1 MKIKKL
7 KKLIAGVLSAAMVM
21 STMAVTAFAEE
32 STIDKT
38 RYGSITLYK
47 YQYLNTGIPGNLQEG
62 TGEVVETIPEGA
74 TPLEGVEFS
83 MWKIADIDGNVTV
96 TGHNGEKF
104 EPAGNM
110 AQDVAAAEALLSDGS
125 GGLITADAT
134 DKTDSKGLA
143 EFGKGSGVSNL
154 ALGYYYIKETATPD
168 SVTSEPVAFVVSVP
182 TTNRT
187 DNTTTPATDE
197 TGTYWVYDVV
207 VYPKNE
213 TASAG
218 MTINKVDAN
227 DASSISSAKFVL
239 QRQENGVWKYINRD
253 GNNITYGNDNWT
265 EDDTFGGHDTISN
278 LTEGSYRLIEVE
290 VGEGYIMDGTE
301 TYEFSVSANGQIISS
316 EDEFSYNAGH
326 ESTQTAGT
334 MTIANERPDL
344 DKDIQKGDGTW
355 SSENNADYSVGDNV
369 PYRIKVSVPEN
380 IAKLSTFKITDVPTN
395 LRFNNDLV
403 IYTDEQCQT
412 SANLVRG
419 TDYTVTTTDPDNTN
433 GFTVDFVVDESMT
446 DAFKAFAGEDLYL
459 YYTAKLLESANT
471 STTGN
476 PNDAT
481 LDYTSTIYPESTETD
496 MPNPGVEE
504 KEAHIED
511 HAIVYTFQIK
521 VKKTN
526 DSDQPLKDAEFVL
539 YRCAET
545 GLTDEDDVKAGTPIG
560 TSYKTDAS
568 GLITVKGLENGYYYL
583 IETKAP
589 DDYNLLNAP
598 VEVELQIQ
606 YVTTYS
612 ENTSW
617 TKVGDEWV
625 RTKHE
630 VSSTTFTPSK
640 TDTDNNVDD
649 GIYDVKIINKK
660 GFQLPVT
667 GGAGTLLASFIGIL
681 LMGGGVFVFISS
693 RKKKKAE

>member
-7 KKLIAGVLSAAMVM
+7 KKVIAGVLSAAMVM
-21 STMAVTAFAEE
+21 STMAVTAFAAG
-32 STIDKT
+32 STIDQSRK
-38 RYGSITLYK
+38 GSITLYK

-62 TGEVVETIPEGA
+62 TGETETVPAGA
-74 TPLEGVEFS
+74 TPLKDVEFS
-83 MWKIADIDGNVTV
+83 MWKIADIEGKVTV
-96 TGHNGEKF
+96 VGHTNDTF
-104 EPAGNM
+104 VPAGNM
-110 AQDVAAAEALLSDGS
+110 AQDTAAAEKLLSNGS
-125 GGLITADAT
+125 GGLIPADAT
-134 DKTDSKGLA
+134 DTTDSNGLA
-143 EFGKGSGVSNL
+143 EFGKSSGVSSL
-154 ALGYYYIKETATPD
+154 DLGYYYVKETATPD
-168 SVTSEPVAFVVSVP
+168 SVTSQPVAFVVSVP

-187 DNTTTPATDE
+187 DSATTSDTDE

-207 VYPKNE
+207 VYPKNA

-290 VGEGYIMDGTE
+290 VGDGYIMDGTE
-301 TYEFSVSANGQIISS
+301 TYDFSVSANGQIDSI

-355 SSENNADYSVGDNV
+355 SSENNADYSVGDDV

-380 IAKLSTFKITDVPTN
+380 IEKLSTFKITDVPTN
-395 LRFNNDLV
+395 LRFNNDLA
-403 IYTDEQCQT
+403 IYTDENCQT
-412 SANLVRG
+412 SAGLTKD
-419 TDYTVTTTDPDNTN
+419 TDYTVTTQATDNED
-433 GFTVDFVVDESMT
+433 GFTVDFVVSGSMT
-446 DAFKAFAGEDLYL
+446 DAFKAFAGDDLYL
-459 YYTAKLLESANT
+459 YYTAELLNSADT

-476 PNDAT
+476 PNDVT
-481 LDYTSTIYPESTETD
+481 LDYTSTIYPESDETD
-496 MPNPGVEE
+496 MPNSGNEE

-526 DSDQPLKDAEFVL
+526 KDNQPLKDAEFAL
-539 YRCAET
+539 YRCTSSE
-545 GLTDEDDVKAGTPIG
+545 LTDEEEVKKGTPIG
-560 TSYKTDAS
+560 NYTTDES

-612 ENTSW
+612 QSSSW
-617 TKVGDEWV
+617 VKGADGEWV
-625 RTKHE
+625 LTKHE

-640 TDTDNNVDD
+640 ADTDSNVED

-660 GFQLPVT
+660 GFELPVT
-667 GGAGTLLASFIGIL
+667 GGTGTLLASLIGIL
-681 LMGGGVFVFISS
+681 LMGGGAFVFISS